1 MNITLN
7 TSLLLSHSRPPL
19 KRNRHDS
26 FSVLLSMKTDCN
38 FSTQHMLTSLDELS
52 NDYDG
57 NRNQN
62 FEDADDLSD
71 KHKSLAHYI
80 NATTVVSHR
89 VMVSTVSYHKPP
101 LGFNLSNVIITERYI
116 TSYTSIRRSVITLS
130 TFETR

>member
-1 MNITLN
+1 
-7 TSLLLSHSRPPL
+7 
-19 KRNRHDS
+19 
-26 FSVLLSMKTDCN
+26 MK
-38 FSTQHMLTSLDELS
+38 TSLDELS

-89 VMVSTVSYHKPP
+89 V
-101 LGFNLSNVIITERYI
+101 
-116 TSYTSIRRSVITLS
+116 IRQRDGCRCPGVNGKLP
-130 TFETR
+130 